1 MDSGAL
7 MLNLD
12 LTLFDAYGRVE
23 IVDRRSAD
31 ALRAL
36 MKNGDALAVFGR
48 GCSRLYCDTALLQAD
63 ELVQLGGALLV
74 DNAAFA
80 NLIRKRKAAETG
92 AARLEV
98 RLYRE
103 VKAA

>member
-1 MDSGAL
+1 
-7 MLNLD
+7 
-12 LTLFDAYGRVE
+12 
-23 IVDRRSAD
+23 
-31 ALRAL
+31 
-36 MKNGDALAVFGR
+36 
-48 GCSRLYCDTALLQAD
+48 LQAE

-92 AARLEV
+92 ATRLEV

-103 VKAA
+103 VKTA